1 MGGCR
6 PAAPTERTR
15 QRGAARPRPG
25 GRRSSVGGRAR
36 CAPLCAGS
44 RHPATGFPSS
54 RPAWPS
60 PAPPPSIVAPLW
72 RRGLTHRNLVKYFG
86 LAKDDTHAFIVTE
99 LMRGGDLRAV
109 LEGAIASGDP
119 EAAFPTGLRL
129 KVAQDIAAGIDYMH
143 NNEIVH
149 R

>member
-1 MGGCR
+1 MRCVR
-6 PAAPTERTR
+6 PLP
-15 QRGAARPRPG
+15 P
-25 GRRSSVGGRAR
+25 
-36 CAPLCAGS
+36 
-44 RHPATGFPSS
+44 
-54 RPAWPS
+54 
-60 PAPPPSIVAPLW
+60 PPPSTFPSLT

-86 LAKDDTHAFIVTE
+86 LVKDDTHAFIVTE

-109 LEGAIASGDP
+109 LEGAVASGDP

-129 KVAQDIAAGIDYMH
+129 KVAHDIAAGIDYMH

>member
-1 MGGCR
+1 
-6 PAAPTERTR
+6 
-15 QRGAARPRPG
+15 
-25 GRRSSVGGRAR
+25 
-36 CAPLCAGS
+36 
-44 RHPATGFPSS
+44 
-54 RPAWPS
+54 
-60 PAPPPSIVAPLW
+60 
-72 RRGLTHRNLVKYFG
+72 
-86 LAKDDTHAFIVTE
+86 
-99 LMRGGDLRAV
+99 MRGGDLRAV